1 MAMTLD
7 ELNSYWD
14 CIRDLESARALQTS
28 LSSAA
33 VPGAQVLTGMPHAPG
48 YSDKLGELVPAMLDL
63 SDTIAS
69 LEDQKAQREAEIVSF
84 IQTIPEFRIRTMFSL
99 RFLRG
104 MSWKGVAAVMG
115 GQNTIDGVKS
125 ACYRYLK
132 SCNAVTRRDA

>member
-1 MAMTLD
+1 MTLD

-63 SDTIAS
+63 SDAIAS
-69 LEDQKAQREAEIVSF
+69 LEDLKAQRETEISAF
-84 IQTIPEFRIRTMFSL
+84 IQSIPDYRTRIIFSL
-99 RFLRG
+99 RYLQGFT
-104 MSWKGVAAVMG
+104 WKQVTAAIG
-115 GQNTIDGVKS
+115 GYHSVDSVK
-125 ACYRYLK
+125 AVCYRYLK
-132 SCNAVTRRDA
+132 SCNAMSRDVT

>member
-1 MAMTLD
+1 MTL
-7 ELNSYWD
+7 EKLNAYWD

-69 LEDQKAQREAEIVSF
+69 LEDQRAQGEKEITAF
-84 IQTIPEFRIRTMFSL
+84 IQSIPDYRTRIIFSL
-99 RFLRG
+99 RYLQG
-104 MSWKGVAAVMG
+104 LTWKSVAAAMG
-115 GQNTIDGVKS
+115 GRNSVDGVKS
-125 ACYRYLK
+125 ACHRYLK
-132 SCNAVTRRDA
+132 SCNALTRRDT